1 IIRPMQAPVIVHAAS
16 TEQAEAEFVA
26 AMIESLLGGHDLLA
40 ANREQIRKA
49 ACTPLGF
56 ADFAVL
62 YRTGAQSSALKE
74 ALDRAGM
81 PFKRSSPAPIA
92 VQALVRALLAALEQ
106 HGFDLR
112 ALDLSARLSAAAE
125 HIRREAAGSDMAE
138 LAEARRWLTVLAGT
152 GARDDTA
159 LREQVAVATE
169 ADFWDARADRVSL

>member
-1 IIRPMQAPVIVHAAS
+1 AEGQVRHCRNYRSTGTNVTAAAQVIGEGTPVDIIRPMQAPVIVHAAL

-74 ALDRAGM
+74 ALDRAGI

-92 VQALVRALLAALEQ
+92 VQALVRA
-106 HGFDLR
+106 
-112 ALDLSARLSAAAE
+112 
-125 HIRREAAGSDMAE
+125 
-138 LAEARRWLTVLAGT
+138 
-152 GARDDTA
+152 
-159 LREQVAVATE
+159 
-169 ADFWDARADRVSL
+169 